1 MVVKGHPVVEE
12 ERIGGCQAEQ
22 EGGDRLLPPV
32 YAVRSAC
39 IRVRKAAADKESKAG
54 EGYHADRD
62 RHERMHAEDGA
73 EKHEQ
78 EPGQQRAGH
87 GQQSV
92 GRRRWYVCLLRTV
105 HWLLTRRARL
115 RIHGCAYP
123 VVCWSRFQVALLS
136 ERITGLRIA
145 VPVTAAKPAQAFH
158 VPAQHPCCRFH
169 GTLSRGAGGPANSAG
184 YIYNQDAGPRQP
196 LPRCI
201 RLPASGRTGMKGRY
215 DRSGE

>member
-1 MVVKGHPVVEE
+1 VVVKGHPVVEE

-78 EPGQQRAGH
+78 EPGQQ
-87 GQQSV
+87 
-92 GRRRWYVCLLRTV
+92 
-105 HWLLTRRARL
+105 
-115 RIHGCAYP
+115 P
-123 VVCWSRFQVALLS
+123 
-136 ERITGLRIA
+136 
-145 VPVTAAKPAQAFH
+145 PATDSN
-158 VPAQHPCCRFH
+158 P
-169 GTLSRGAGGPANSAG
+169 
-184 YIYNQDAGPRQP
+184 
-196 LPRCI
+196 
-201 RLPASGRTGMKGRY
+201 
-215 DRSGE
+215 